1 MHQLEMIGRQLLA
14 PRKGLL
20 AADES
25 LPLIAKHF
33 GTFISLPQKQPA
45 LGIETCSSRAR
56 LSKSISAAL
65 SCSMRRSGRRG
76 TTETSERDST
86 RLLEERWSL

>member
-33 GTFISLPQKQPA
+33 G
-45 LGIETCSSRAR
+45 
-56 LSKSISAAL
+56 AL
-65 SCSMRRSGRRG
+65 SIPSTEATRPWYRNMLVTSPTIEEYLSGAILFDEAIRQKRHD
-76 TTETSERDST
+76 RNK
-86 RLLEERWSL
+86 